1 MAEGSGEY
9 FDLSVTPIIKKI
21 TGTPSPW
28 AESRRRKTETMAIQ
42 ILSREKKSK
51 KVDFSQFL
59 NGVPARDY
67 VFQSAPYEQQIREAA
82 QLLERAEAVLIGAGA
97 GLSTAAG
104 LNYGGKRFTDNFR
117 EFIEKYGSAYMTD
130 MYSAGFYPFP
140 SEEAKWGYWSKHAW
154 LNRVEPP
161 AMPLYQ
167 TVFELVKEKPHF
179 VLTTNVD
186 HQFWKA
192 GFADE
197 NIFATQGDYGEIQC
211 ARGCHDKVYDGT
223 GLFHRMNLARKD
235 CLVPT
240 ELVPR
245 CPVCGG
251 KMAMHLR
258 CDQYFVEDEHW
269 NEAAARYGAFLK
281 EHKTDKVVLL
291 ELGVGFNTP
300 TIIRFPFEQMVRENR
315 DWALIRLNLDEA
327 VVPESFGS
335 RAVGINDDIARSLE
349 DIRREAGGVEE
360 KEGLSIE
367 KAGEKDEE

>member
-1 MAEGSGEY
+1 
-9 FDLSVTPIIKKI
+9 
-21 TGTPSPW
+21 
-28 AESRRRKTETMAIQ
+28 MAIQ

-161 AMPLYQ
+161 AMPLYH

-197 NIFATQGDYGEIQC
+197 NIFATQGDYGELQC

-269 NEAAARYGAFLK
+269 NEAAVRYGAFLK